1 LVDSKD
7 SKKSGICCTQQ
18 VLSFVLQGSNENM
31 NNENGLLKVKKPAQ
45 GRLKITPKK
54 LSMKIVVCRMAKE
67 IKSLIVWLR
76 IMRF

>member
-1 LVDSKD
+1 
-7 SKKSGICCTQQ
+7 
-18 VLSFVLQGSNENM
+18 VLQGSNENM